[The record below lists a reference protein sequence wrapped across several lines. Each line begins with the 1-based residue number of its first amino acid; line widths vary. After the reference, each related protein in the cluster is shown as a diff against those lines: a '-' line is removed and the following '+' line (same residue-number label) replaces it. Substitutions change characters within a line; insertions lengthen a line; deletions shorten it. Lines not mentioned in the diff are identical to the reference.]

1 MPPLLLRTTEAIAN
15 LDGIWDYI
23 ARDSA
28 EAADRVLDELN
39 EQFELLGRF
48 PEIGELQSLLADGT
62 YRRFVHRKYVIY
74 YRPIDNGIV
83 IVRVFH
89 GAQDHEQQT

>member
-39 EQFELLGRF
+39 EQF
-48 PEIGELQSLLADGT
+48 
-62 YRRFVHRKYVIY
+62 
-74 YRPIDNGIV
+74 
-83 IVRVFH
+83 
-89 GAQDHEQQT
+89 